1 MCTMVDIL
9 LMKNILEYFI
19 DLDNIAKKKE
29 EMQDASVDCI
39 GLDLQFYFEEREKN
53 TQKLLQ
59 KVSQYKDT
67 PSEIKIAE
75 YFKWLVH
82 NFRKLVDESESNCN
96 KWQSE
101 TGNLE
106 QKRIEIDQIL
116 KHEEEITL

>member
-1 MCTMVDIL
+1 MAYIL

-19 DLDNIAKKKE
+19 DLDNIAKKKDE
-29 EMQDASVDCI
+29 IQDASIDCV

-59 KVSQYKDT
+59 EVRQHKDM
-67 PSEIKIAE
+67 PSKIKIVE
-75 YFKWLVH
+75 YFEWLVH
-82 NFRKLVDESESNCN
+82 DFRKLVDESESNYN

-116 KHEEEITL
+116 KHDE